1 MGARRDRRCNSVDA
15 RGGIRESAEGQ
26 IRGGASLGGA
36 APRRG
41 CVHVQLYGG
50 GERDEYTSGAWGTL
64 TGDWYAIVENVDFE
78 VECLRAHFEEEG
90 SDDARLATSSFFSV
104 GEKSSRIFDFNAT
117 YALRDSGR
125 YKMTYPS
132 DDAAERRSWAT
143 VFDVGTFEGERWF
156 GWYFCSDMLDIT
168 AKGYAAIY
176 KEGSSASDAF
186 VREARDKL
194 KDAGLLRYG
203 DFYRVKQFRC
213 DDAF

>member
-1 MGARRDRRCNSVDA
+1 MYSCTVEA
-15 RGGIRESAEGQ
+15 SA
-26 IRGGASLGGA
+26 A
-36 APRRG
+36 
-41 CVHVQLYGG
+41 
-50 GERDEYTSGAWGTL
+50 DEYTSGAWGTL

-168 AKGYAAIY
+168 ANRLL
-176 KEGSSASDAF
+176 SSSSRSTAEEISS
-186 VREARDKL
+186 KL
-194 KDAGLLRYG
+194 SRTLTLKSG
-203 DFYRVKQFRC
+203 
-213 DDAF
+213 

>member
-1 MGARRDRRCNSVDA
+1 MRRKHRTTVEAAIFDENRDFCHASEARNDRPNTIRREHKTIVRTRCFRNGPAGNSC
-15 RGGIRESAEGQ
+15 
-26 IRGGASLGGA
+26 
-36 APRRG
+36 PM
-41 CVHVQLYGG
+41 
-50 GERDEYTSGAWGTL
+50 
-64 TGDWYAIVENVDFE
+64 
-78 VECLRAHFEEEG
+78 
-90 SDDARLATSSFFSV
+90 FF

-203 DFYRVKQFRC
+203 DFYRVKQFKC

>member
-1 MGARRDRRCNSVDA
+1 MYSCTVEASGA
-15 RGGIRESAEGQ
+15 
-26 IRGGASLGGA
+26 
-36 APRRG
+36 
-41 CVHVQLYGG
+41 
-50 GERDEYTSGAWGTL
+50 DEYTRGAWGTL
-64 TGDWYAIVENVDFE
+64 TGDWYAIVENFDFE

-90 SDDARLATSSFFSV
+90 SDDSRLATSSFFSV

-176 KEGSSASDAF
+176 KESSSASDAF

-203 DFYRVKQFRC
+203 DFYRVKQFKC